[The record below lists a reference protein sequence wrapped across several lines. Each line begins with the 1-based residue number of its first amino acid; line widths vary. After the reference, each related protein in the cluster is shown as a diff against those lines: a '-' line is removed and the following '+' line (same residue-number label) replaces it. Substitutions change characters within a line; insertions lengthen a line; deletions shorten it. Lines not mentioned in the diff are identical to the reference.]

1 MALRGMLV
9 ENADKTESN
18 NSLASEYETEDS
30 ELSNP
35 EMNRYKSDFTVN
47 RSSAKFEDID
57 RGLEIRCPKCG
68 EYIAQGSR
76 FCPSCGERV
85 SSDFDRTYESKSVL
99 PSVNHESMSKM
110 TPRKDVNHADSWGK
124 GVSGDKK
131 VHCPNCG
138 CNELSII
145 SETITSN
152 VTTGGGYSGSKGC
165 AGFLLFGPLGL
176 LCGSCGN
183 KSKTTTT
190 NTNINYF
197 ICNGCGKKFRVPEDL
212 RLEAEQSEKS
222 INICKIVAI
231 VCAAAALF
239 LSIVDMSI
247 TRGELTWAVI
257 LGWIDAAVFGILTIT
272 TRNKADQLKRE
283 YLDLV
288 SKCMDNN

>member
-18 NSLASEYETEDS
+18 NSSASEYEKEDS

-35 EMNRYKSDFTVN
+35 AMNRYKSDFTVN
-47 RSSAKFEDID
+47 RSPAKLEDID

-124 GVSGDKK
+124 GISGDKK

-152 VTTGGGYSGSKGC
+152 VTTGGGYSGGKGC
-165 AGFLLFGPLGL
+165 IG
-176 LCGSCGN
+176 
-183 KSKTTTT
+183 
-190 NTNINYF
+190 YF
-197 ICNGCGKKFRVPEDL
+197 VYKGCGKKFRIPEEL

-222 INICKIVAI
+222 INTSKIVAI
-231 VCAAAALF
+231 FCVAAALF
-239 LSIVDMSI
+239 LTIVDMSV
-247 TRGELTWAVI
+247 TRGELSWAVV
-257 LGWIDAAVFGILTIT
+257 LAWIDAAVFGILTISA
-272 TRNKADQLKRE
+272 RNKADQLKRE

-288 SKCMDNN
+288 SKCLDNN

>member
-18 NSLASEYETEDS
+18 NSSASEYEKEDS

-35 EMNRYKSDFTVN
+35 AMNRYKSDFTVN
-47 RSSAKFEDID
+47 RSPAKLEDID

-124 GVSGDKK
+124 GISGDKK

-152 VTTGGGYSGSKGC
+152 VTTGGGYSGGKGC
-165 AGFLLFGPLGL
+165 IGFLLFGPLGL

-183 KSKTTTT
+183 KSKITTT
-190 NTNINYF
+190 NTSKNYF
-197 ICNGCGKKFRVPEDL
+197 VYKGCGKKFRIPEEL

-222 INICKIVAI
+222 INTSKIVAI
-231 VCAAAALF
+231 FCVAAALF
-239 LSIVDMSI
+239 LTIVDMSV
-247 TRGELTWAVI
+247 TRGELSWAVV
-257 LGWIDAAVFGILTIT
+257 LAWIDAAVFGILTISA
-272 TRNKADQLKRE
+272 RNKADQLKRE

-288 SKCMDNN
+288 SKCLDNN